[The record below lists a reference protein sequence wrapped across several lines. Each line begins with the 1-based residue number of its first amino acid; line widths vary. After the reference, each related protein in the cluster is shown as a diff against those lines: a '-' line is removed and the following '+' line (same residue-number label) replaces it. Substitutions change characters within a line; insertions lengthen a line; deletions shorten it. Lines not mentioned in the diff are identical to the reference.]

1 MSVSSLELWQRI
13 AAEGIASAMQCRSWA
28 AEVSKHLPAAE
39 TADGLKVLQKLIDI
53 GKLTK
58 YQAKVLSGQSTD
70 PLKLGPWNVLSK
82 VKQPQWQG
90 TPSLHKRSPR
100 SCPTC
105 S

>member
-1 MSVSSLELWQRI
+1 
-13 AAEGIASAMQCRSWA
+13 MQCRSWA

-70 PLKLGPWNVLSK
+70 PLKRGPWNVLSK